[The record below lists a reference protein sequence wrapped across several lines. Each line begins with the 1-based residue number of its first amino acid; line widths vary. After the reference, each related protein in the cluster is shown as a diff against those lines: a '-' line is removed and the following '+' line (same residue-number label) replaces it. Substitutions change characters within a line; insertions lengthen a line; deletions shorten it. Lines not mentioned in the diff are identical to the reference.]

1 MKKYILI
8 TLVALGF
15 LAALFQGYISITSNQ
30 KASAFIKG
38 RNIEGGEELTKDL
51 DRSTLFAV
59 LGGTFGFLLVASGL
73 IISYIYLVSTERK
86 QDELLTLT
94 RFRDA
99 IMEHS
104 REIILTLDGEGI
116 IATCNHVTE
125 TILGYDK
132 EEIVNKPFIK
142 IINIEQEK
150 VNLESFSIKY
160 GREFKCFKDLLT
172 YARQKPIS
180 GDIIWTSK
188 NNRNVNLQAYI
199 APLLDSEGH
208 FSGFLLEAYDVTER
222 VQWVEKLVEARDQ
235 AEKANRAK
243 SQFLANMSHDLRTPL
258 TAIIGYTDILK
269 YYKKDQLNSKELTF
283 LERIETNG
291 QLLLTMIRDIMDIER
306 IESRKDTVKFS
317 VVRIENLVDQ
327 IFKELE
333 IRADKKQIA
342 LILEGAE
349 GLEPL
354 QADEQKLS
362 HILTN
367 LITNAVK
374 FTVKGSV
381 RVVITQ
387 DKETHQATQIDVID
401 TGIGVDPS
409 FYDQIFQPFF
419 QVQRTAKKEDE
430 GSGLGLSICKSL
442 SIMMGYRLSFIST
455 PGKGSTFILKID

>member
-1 MKKYILI
+1 
-8 TLVALGF
+8 
-15 LAALFQGYISITSNQ
+15 
-30 KASAFIKG
+30 
-38 RNIEGGEELTKDL
+38 
-51 DRSTLFAV
+51 
-59 LGGTFGFLLVASGL
+59 
-73 IISYIYLVSTERK
+73 
-86 QDELLTLT
+86 
-94 RFRDA
+94 
-99 IMEHS
+99 
-104 REIILTLDGEGI
+104 
-116 IATCNHVTE
+116 
-125 TILGYDK
+125 
-132 EEIVNKPFIK
+132 
-142 IINIEQEK
+142 
-150 VNLESFSIKY
+150 
-160 GREFKCFKDLLT
+160 
-172 YARQKPIS
+172 
-180 GDIIWTSK
+180 
-188 NNRNVNLQAYI
+188 
-199 APLLDSEGH
+199 
-208 FSGFLLEAYDVTER
+208 
-222 VQWVEKLVEARDQ
+222 
-235 AEKANRAK
+235 
-243 SQFLANMSHDLRTPL
+243 
-258 TAIIGYTDILK
+258 
-269 YYKKDQLNSKELTF
+269 
-283 LERIETNG
+283 
-291 QLLLTMIRDIMDIER
+291 
-306 IESRKDTVKFS
+306 
-317 VVRIENLVDQ
+317 LVDQ